1 MVIFNSYVAVYQRV
15 YFSFRSYWSQ
25 PSGSAN
31 HKEMYDELEELGS
44 QLDVAMGSVTWYHLP
59 SGNLL
64 HSYWKIHH
72 FIAGKIHYFDWV
84 IFNSY
89 VKLPE
94 GTISPVESFAQ
105 SAVTKLLEAAGQSTA
120 PGCCPPILAS
130 ASHIGKPQITGRLEI
145 SENLQEDV
153 CWSPN
158 SCILKQ
164 GEELSLSIY
173 IYIER
178 DRDIDI
184 RICTHIYVLTI
195 NTNKYVW
202 LYIYMLKWLHI
213 FTYTYTYLLYIHIY
227 PCIC

>member
-1 MVIFNSYVAVYQRV
+1 MSNIGEPHLVAKRSSGWTTLCEGSKQNLTFVI
-15 YFSFRSYWSQ
+15 
-25 PSGSAN
+25 PSGKRL
-31 HKEMYDELEELGS
+31 HKL
-44 QLDVAMGSVTWYHLP
+44 
-59 SGNLL
+59 
-64 HSYWKIHH
+64 WKISP
-72 FIAGKIHYFDWV
+72 FYSWEIHYFDWV

-94 GTISPVESFAQ
+94 GTISQVESFAQ

-178 DRDIDI
+178 ETEI
-184 RICTHIYVLTI
+184 
-195 NTNKYVW
+195 
-202 LYIYMLKWLHI
+202 
-213 FTYTYTYLLYIHIY
+213 
-227 PCIC
+227 